1 MTEMNSSSD
10 LYLASATELIDL
22 IKNRKITVKEVIE
35 SVIDRIQKINPKVD
49 AWVHLDHQQS
59 LQRAIELDEKMKN
72 GVDIGPLYGI
82 PIGIKDI
89 FNTQDFPTEM
99 GSPLWKGF
107 TPGNDARVVHYL
119 RMANATIIGKTE
131 TAEFAVHTLGKSKNP
146 YDATRSPGTSSS
158 GSAIAVATFM
168 VPFALG
174 TQTAGS
180 IIRPA
185 SFCGVY
191 GFKPSFGLIP
201 RTGMLKTTDSL
212 DQVGYFARTPQDL
225 ELLFDIV
232 RVRGRDYPL
241 SEAALNDENRQSI
254 RKRPWRIRFIRTPV
268 WNKAEEYARNLLES
282 FIQTLTQQKD
292 FQVEEFVLPSGFELA
307 HKMHQMIYTRSLSYY
322 FKNELQN
329 RSLVS
334 NIFYEFAAEAK
345 KVSAEQFDEAIEYQN
360 KISHIIDNGFEGFDI
375 IISMSTASH
384 APLREEKETDDP
396 SLIWTMCR
404 NPTINIPAFK
414 TQAGLP
420 MGLQAVARRYNDK
433 LLLNFVKLIR
443 SMNLIPDSPN
453 PMISF

>member
-1 MTEMNSSSD
+1 MNSSDD
-10 LYLASATELIDL
+10 LYFASATELIDL
-22 IKNRKITVKEVIE
+22 IKNRKITVKQVIE
-35 SVIDRIQKINPKVD
+35 STIDRIERINPKVD
-49 AWVHLDHQQS
+49 AWVHINNQQS
-59 LQRAIELDEKMKN
+59 IEKAAEFDEKIKN
-72 GVDIGPLYGI
+72 GIDVGPLYGI

-119 RMANATIIGKTE
+119 RIANAIIFGKTE
-131 TAEFAVHTLGKSKNP
+131 TAEFAVHTLGRSKNP
-146 YDATRSPGTSSS
+146 YDLTRSPGTSSS
-158 GSAIAVATFM
+158 GSAIAVATGM

-232 RVRGRDYPL
+232 RVKGRDYPI
-241 SEAALNDENRQSI
+241 SEAALNDTNRQTVI
-254 RKRPWRIRFIRTPV
+254 KRPWRIRFVRTPV
-268 WNKAEEYARNLLES
+268 WNKAEEHTKKLLES
-282 FIQTLTQQKD
+282 FIQTLSQQKN
-292 FQVEEFVLPSGFELA
+292 FQVEEFILPSEFELA
-307 HKMHQMIYTRSLSYY
+307 HKMHQTIYTRSLAYY
-322 FKNELQN
+322 FKNELQK

-334 NIFYEFAAEAK
+334 NIFYEFAAHAK
-345 KVSAEQFDEAIEYQN
+345 EISAEQFDAAIEYQN
-360 KISHIIDNGFEGFDI
+360 RISHIIDRAFEGFDI
-375 IISMSTASH
+375 IISISTASH
-384 APLREEKETDDP
+384 APLREEREIDDP

-414 TQAGLP
+414 THAGLP
-420 MGLQAVARRYNDK
+420 IGLQAIARRYNDK

-443 SMNLIPDSPN
+443 NMDLIPDGPN
-453 PMISF
+453 PQIGF